1 MPKSKKDISQ
11 SDTRKIMVITKLYGT
26 PPSLSCKKNQYSER
40 TNLTEENY
48 SLTNCKEVAKELNNF
63 FVNVVK
69 NPNIPHYE
77 NCDSLYENRAIFC
90 FYFCFWKRGSCRN
103 KSAGCLKSHPEN
115 DIPVK
120 IFKINDNFF
129 AETICYYFNKSL
141 ENS

>member
-1 MPKSKKDISQ
+1 
-11 SDTRKIMVITKLYGT
+11 MVITKLYGT

-40 TNLTEENY
+40 TNLTEEND

-90 FYFCFWKRGSCRN
+90 FYFFFEKEDLAEIKALDVS
-103 KSAGCLKSHPEN
+103 KAIQKMIFLLKS
-115 DIPVK
+115 
-120 IFKINDNFF
+120 
-129 AETICYYFNKSL
+129 L
-141 ENS
+141 R